1 MAFFLLNFGLIL
13 LYVYFCLK
21 NLKKQDK
28 NKMKEKINEM
38 EEMFIK
44 TAEEIVEEARNKDLG
59 ILENQE

>member
-1 MAFFLLNFGLIL
+1 
-13 LYVYFCLK
+13 
-21 NLKKQDK
+21 
-28 NKMKEKINEM
+28 MKEKINEM